1 MKTLRKLI
9 LLFSSSALAL
19 CGCSSQKSVVN
30 GTSEKLPQLKIGI
43 DSNYEPFSYIDESGN
58 YAGLDIELAKEACSR
73 MNREPVFYSIK
84 WDYKDS
90 YLEDGSID
98 CVWSCFSMNGREDDY
113 TWVGPYMY
121 SRQVVAVRSDSSIKT
136 FSDLAGKVVA
146 VMSSTKP
153 ESIFLENKDSRLP
166 SVKNVYSMENMN
178 LVFSALQ
185 LGYADAA
192 AGHETVVR
200 QYIDTTPGEYRLLD
214 ESLLSASIGIAF
226 GKDRN
231 NDISNELSRVLTE
244 MENDGTLGNILEEY
258 GVSAKSA
265 DGGEI
270 Q

>member
-1 MKTLRKLI
+1 
-9 LLFSSSALAL
+9 
-19 CGCSSQKSVVN
+19 
-30 GTSEKLPQLKIGI
+30 
-43 DSNYEPFSYIDESGN
+43 
-58 YAGLDIELAKEACSR
+58 
-73 MNREPVFYSIK
+73 
-84 WDYKDS
+84 
-90 YLEDGSID
+90 
-98 CVWSCFSMNGREDDY
+98 
-113 TWVGPYMY
+113 MY

-153 ESIFLENKDSRLP
+153 ESIFLENKDGRLP